1 MDKLSSIPNLFLY
14 ILYTIHIDCKLCV
27 LLILFSRKK
36 ILYFLKTNRLSLLD
50 SSFSLLHFAEILSL
64 DQLPSRFA
72 LFSDYLRLSEGSG
85 ARRSPGSKRK
95 KDISR
100 YVDLIEFLL
109 PWSMPTMLI
118 RPEFPSQ
125 ISIMKA

>member
-1 MDKLSSIPNLFLY
+1 MDKLSSILNLFLY
-14 ILYTIHIDCKLCV
+14 ILYIDCKLCV

>member
-1 MDKLSSIPNLFLY
+1 MDKLSSILNLFLY
-14 ILYTIHIDCKLCV
+14 ILYIDCKLCV

-72 LFSDYLRLSEGSG
+72 LFSDYLRLSEGSE

-118 RPEFPSQ
+118 KPEFPSQ